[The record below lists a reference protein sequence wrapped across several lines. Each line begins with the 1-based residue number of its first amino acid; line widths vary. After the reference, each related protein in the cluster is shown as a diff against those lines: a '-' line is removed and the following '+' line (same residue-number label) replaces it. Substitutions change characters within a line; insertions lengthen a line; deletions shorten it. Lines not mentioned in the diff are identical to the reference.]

1 MLEKY
6 LLRLRKVAFY
16 LVCGLLLT
24 FMVMGGIPTGWIY
37 DLWVGE
43 GTKIG
48 QKPSPDVVL
57 VESKEQSLSFLN
69 KDIAVTA
76 QGDNLILCPLMR
88 LRDNSEEGE
97 HNLTAKNKKK
107 IYIEKYRRLSYPVS
121 WKEKA
126 VNMLA
131 FSGSY
136 NSYYLLQLKDGSYL
150 GVYFDDY
157 LTFQMWVNGKIRL
170 PTGRIRYTESS
181 ERGMLS
187 RMHHRYGF
195 DVNDILLLDMYRH
208 DKIPGILDKIMR
220 FVVAILI
227 AIFVLQYRSSKKKRK
242 NSLEH
247 QQPLK

>member
-6 LLRLRKVAFY
+6 LLRIRKVAFY

-48 QKPSPDVVL
+48 QKPSSDVVL
-57 VESKEQSLSFLN
+57 VESKEQALSFLN

-107 IYIEKYRRLSYPVS
+107 ISIEKYRRLSYPVS

-187 RMHHRYGF
+187 RMQHRYGF
-195 DVNDILLLDMYRH
+195 DVNDLLMLDMYRH

-247 QQPLK
+247 EQPLK

>member
-16 LVCGLLLT
+16 FVCGLLLT

-48 QKPSPDVVL
+48 QKPSSDVVL
-57 VESKEQSLSFLN
+57 VESKEQALSFLN

-76 QGDNLILCPLMR
+76 EGDNLILCPLMR

-121 WKEKA
+121 LKEKA

-195 DVNDILLLDMYRH
+195 DVNDLLLLDMYRH

-247 QQPLK
+247 EQPLK